1 MPECRSCKKELAQD
15 SNFCPHCGFR
25 TDKGETENVKTPVD
39 RRPEWEQDLEQ
50 AIQNAQKLMEEA
62 FDAAKKGLQQVK
74 SQLENEVGKVKE
86 IKIRKGPVFCPK
98 CGAKNPND
106 SEYCTKCGKPIHG

>member
-1 MPECRSCKKELAQD
+1 MLECRSCKKELAQD

-74 SQLENEVGKVKE
+74 SELEN
-86 IKIRKGPVFCPK
+86 VF
-98 CGAKNPND
+98 
-106 SEYCTKCGKPIHG
+106 

>member
-74 SQLENEVGKVKE
+74 SELENEVGKVKE

-106 SEYCTKCGKPIHG
+106 SEYCTKCGTHIHG